1 MAFDMTNSRLNE
13 YRDVQARGSLSDAN
27 PHRVIQVMLQT
38 AIDRLA
44 EAKGHMD
51 RDDSAR
57 KTEAIAKALAIVEG
71 LQLSLDPE
79 RGGEVAANLNNLY
92 EYMSRTLLRANAG
105 NSGELLDEVAQL
117 LGEIKSG
124 WDGIERVD

>member
-1 MAFDMTNSRLNE
+1 VAFDMTNSRLNE